1 MTTKRGEAGCEG
13 AWSGARA
20 SAGPRS
26 GPQTSPLRSVTK
38 PPAVYR
44 KLAMYKRFLSI
55 LLSFLF
61 LTGCAGQPLGPTS
74 QGQTTAP
81 PDHGPAIPENNPAS
95 ESISSDAPLENI
107 PDTGV
112 PDTSVSNTHSPESGP
127 PQAGPEANPSEPGA
141 EPTEPSDPKA
151 DTVEA
156 ILSAMTLEEKVG
168 QLFFVRCPN
177 RQAAEKV
184 SAYHLGGYILFGRDF
199 QDAAGN
205 WLTRKQFTE
214 KLAAWQAAAKVP
226 LLIGVD
232 EEGGTVAR
240 ASRNP
245 NLFES
250 KRQSPQEVYSRGG
263 LDAVRQD
270 ALFYSRG
277 LLELGI
283 NVNLAPVADVST
295 NRLDFIYDRSFG
307 QDAAATARYIEAAVS
322 AAGQARYAPGD
333 GSVRTI
339 GSVLKHFPG
348 YGDNADTH
356 TGVAIDRRPYQ
367 RFAAEDFLPFLA
379 GVRAGAGGVMVSH
392 NVVVSMDPELPA
404 SLSPEVHRILREEL
418 GFEGVV
424 MTDDLAMDAVEAYA
438 ADGSVAVL
446 AVLAGNDL
454 IITTD
459 FETQIPLV
467 IDAVRLGALR
477 EDLVEQ
483 AARRVLGWKY
493 DLGLL

>member
-1 MTTKRGEAGCEG
+1 MTGGGRQLAMCKKTLSVILAFLLLAGCG
-13 AWSGARA
+13 GLPTGPAAPSDGPDGKGPASGAPG
-20 SAGPRS
+20 SEP
-26 GPQTSPLRSVTK
+26 PQTSPEISPSK
-38 PPAVYR
+38 PV
-44 KLAMYKRFLSI
+44 
-55 LLSFLF
+55 
-61 LTGCAGQPLGPTS
+61 
-74 QGQTTAP
+74 
-81 PDHGPAIPENNPAS
+81 
-95 ESISSDAPLENI
+95 
-107 PDTGV
+107 
-112 PDTSVSNTHSPESGP
+112 
-127 PQAGPEANPSEPGA
+127 A
-141 EPTEPSDPKA
+141 EPSQEPDPKA

-168 QLFFVRCPN
+168 QLFFVRCPDN
-177 RQAAEKV
+177 HVEEKI
-184 SAYHLGGYILFGRDF
+184 SACHLGGCILFGRDF
-199 QDAAGN
+199 RDAAGN
-205 WLTRKQFTE
+205 WLTREQFTQ
-214 KLAAWQAAAKVP
+214 KLAAWQAAADVP

-245 NLFES
+245 NLFEE
-250 KRQSPQEVYSRGG
+250 KRQSPQEVYRRGG
-263 LDAVRQD
+263 LDAVMQD
-270 ALFYSRG
+270 ALFYSGG
-277 LLELGI
+277 LLELGVNI
-283 NVNLAPVADVST
+283 NLAPVADVST
-295 NRLDFIYDRSFG
+295 DRLDFIYDRSFG

-356 TGVAIDRRPYQ
+356 TGAAVDRRPCE
-367 RFAAEDFLPFLA
+367 RFAAEDFLPFQA

-418 GFEGVV
+418 GFEGVI

-454 IITTD
+454 IVTTD

-467 IDAVRLGALR
+467 IDAVRSGALR
-477 EDLVEQ
+477 EDLVDQ
-483 AARRVLGWKY
+483 AVRRVLGWKY

>member
-1 MTTKRGEAGCEG
+1 MTGPPPGDGREPVLAMRKKIWSVLLAFLLLAGCG
-13 AWSGARA
+13 GRPTGPDHSLSVPVDSPAAGGPGSGA
-20 SAGPRS
+20 P
-26 GPQTSPLRSVTK
+26 
-38 PPAVYR
+38 
-44 KLAMYKRFLSI
+44 
-55 LLSFLF
+55 
-61 LTGCAGQPLGPTS
+61 
-74 QGQTTAP
+74 
-81 PDHGPAIPENNPAS
+81 S
-95 ESISSDAPLENI
+95 ESVPA
-107 PDTGV
+107 TGA
-112 PDTSVSNTHSPESGP
+112 PESEP
-127 PQAGPEANPSEPGA
+127 PPSTPG
-141 EPTEPSDPKA
+141 SDPRA

-156 ILSAMTLEEKVG
+156 LLSAMTLEEKVG
-168 QLFFVRCPN
+168 QLFFVRCPAN
-177 RQAAEKV
+177 QAAEKV
-184 SAYHLGGYILFGRDF
+184 SAYHPGGYILFGRDF

-205 WLTRKQFTE
+205 WLTREQFTQ
-214 KLAAWQAAAKVP
+214 KLAAWQNAANVP

-232 EEGGTVAR
+232 EEGGKVAR

-245 NLFES
+245 NLFEE

-263 LDAVRQD
+263 LNAVMQD
-270 ALFYSRG
+270 ALFYSGG

-295 NRLDFIYDRSFG
+295 DPNDFIYDRSFG
-307 QDAAATARYIEAAVS
+307 QDAAASARYIEAAVS

-356 TGVAIDRRPYQ
+356 TGVAIDRRPYE
-367 RFAAEDFLPFLA
+367 RFAAQDFLPFLA

-404 SLSPEVHRILREEL
+404 SLSPEVHRVLREEL
-418 GFEGVV
+418 GFEGVI

-454 IITTD
+454 IVTTD
-459 FETQIPLV
+459 FETQIPIV
-467 IDAVRLGALR
+467 INAVQSGALSP
-477 EDLVEQ
+477 DLVDQ